1 MAFFEKVGGT
11 LAAKGRDVADKAKEM
26 AEVNRLNGQIH
37 SQTNAAEKIYA
48 EIGKMVCE
56 HREKWGQVDATEQL
70 EQLDSIQAEIAR
82 LQEEILRVKGIRKC
96 ENCGAAID
104 MRLSYCPECGVTIAA
119 ETSET
124 EAEGQQGLEELQS
137 QGSQQG
143 RKEQQSQEEQES
155 QEDQQRWEEQ
165 KNQNGQQGREA
176 LRGQEERQGREELQN
191 QKGQAD
197 IFCQGCHKKL
207 ERGMMFCPFCGRKQ
221 K

>member
-37 SQTNAAEKIYA
+37 SQTNTAEKIYA

-56 HREKWGQVDATEQL
+56 HRKNWGQVDVTEQL
-70 EQLDSIQAEIAR
+70 ERLDSIQAEIAR

-137 QGSQQG
+137 QGSQQS
-143 RKEQQSQEEQES
+143 RKEQES

-165 KNQNGQQGREA
+165 KNQNGQQGREE
-176 LRGQEERQGREELQN
+176 LRSQEGQQGREELQN

-197 IFCQGCHKKL
+197 IFCQECHKKL
-207 ERGMMFCPFCGRKQ
+207 ERGMMF
-221 K
+221 

>member
-37 SQTNAAEKIYA
+37 SQTNTEEKIYA

-56 HREKWGQVDATEQL
+56 HRENWGQVDVTEQL

-124 EAEGQQGLEELQS
+124 EAEGQHG
-137 QGSQQG
+137 
-143 RKEQQSQEEQES
+143 
-155 QEDQQRWEEQ
+155 WEEPQ
-165 KNQNGQQGREA
+165 NQNGQQG
-176 LRGQEERQGREELQN
+176 QEELKSQEGQQGWEELRSQEGQQGREELQN
-191 QKGQAD
+191 QKGQVT

-207 ERGMMFCPFCGRKQ
+207 EQGMMFCPFCGRKQ